1 MRKAIFA
8 VAVVALL
15 GVGSVA
21 VARPGGGWSEEGD
34 GAERV
39 GVLAGVLGDL
49 VTDGTITRDQADAIT
64 AALDEK
70 KEEMAEKRR
79 QAKEQLETFWED
91 GVLTSEEIAQL
102 PFADRILEA
111 EGVAEA
117 LEDGQITK
125 EEMRELRPGKKSRA
139 AGFSKGF
146 HRGR

>member
-21 VARPGGGWSEEGD
+21 VARPDGGWFKEND
-34 GAERV
+34 GPERV
-39 GVLAGVLGDL
+39 GVLDGVLGEL
-49 VTDGTITRDQADAIT
+49 VTDGIITQDQADAIT

-70 KEEMAEKRR
+70 KEEMAEARR

-102 PFADRILEA
+102 PFADRFLEA
-111 EGVAEA
+111 DGVAEA

-125 EEMRELRPGKKSRA
+125 EEMRELRHGKKSG
-139 AGFSKGF
+139 AGLSKGPR
-146 HRGR
+146 RGR